1 MPNHVFFENDA
12 LILKSRVLQLK
23 GKNIVAALSK
33 NQTLLI
39 YCLVKKINDRD
50 MVINYIWPGEPTV
63 GKENCYHQLIYKT
76 RRALNKNGFPSDI
89 ILTLSGFGVCI
100 HRDYLNRVKKSATRN
115 IINHTGA
122 LV

>member
-39 YCLVKKINDRD
+39 YCLVNKINDRD

-76 RRALNKNGFPSDI
+76 RRGS
-89 ILTLSGFGVCI
+89 S
-100 HRDYLNRVKKSATRN
+100 
-115 IINHTGA
+115 
-122 LV
+122 

>member
-39 YCLVKKINDRD
+39 YCLVNKINERD
-50 MVINYIWPGEPTV
+50 MLINYIWPGEPTV
-63 GKENCYHQLIYKT
+63 GKEKCYHQLVHKT
-76 RRALNKNGFPSDI
+76 RLALNKNGFPSDI
-89 ILTLSGFGVCI
+89 ILTISGFGICM
-100 HRDYLNRVKKSATRN
+100 HRDYFDRVKKSVISN
-115 IINHTGA
+115 IINHA
-122 LV
+122 DMLL